1 MHLEVSPPWSSAA
14 AFFVF
19 FTALWLLLLPSFLP
33 SYVILRPFSL
43 LLSVYELFIY
53 LTVVEEEEEEDDEEE
68 ERRNRSASSSPPP
81 RGSLAAAAA

>member
-1 MHLEVSPPWSSAA
+1 VVLRCCLLRLLHGALAPP
-14 AFFVF
+14 
-19 FTALWLLLLPSFLP
+19 PSFLP